1 MKQYRSSGKNAI
13 GTAAQI
19 KSFYK
24 SIKSRLPLG
33 TPTPAWE

>member
-1 MKQYRSSGKNAI
+1 MKQYKTSGKNAI
-13 GTAAQI
+13 GTVAQI

-33 TPTPAWE
+33 TPAPAWE